1 VQDYYLRAEYRI
13 KSIPVYIMSLNLISN
28 LIDFQQ
34 SVCLNN
40 QNLLARNV
48 IIPSQ
53 IKKIVKDTKPK
64 IILGN

>member
-1 VQDYYLRAEYRI
+1 MAIIIFFSTKQDLLFSSQVQDYYLRAEYRI

-40 QNLLARNV
+40 QNL
-48 IIPSQ
+48 
-53 IKKIVKDTKPK
+53 
-64 IILGN
+64 

>member
-40 QNLLARNV
+40 QNL
-48 IIPSQ
+48 
-53 IKKIVKDTKPK
+53 
-64 IILGN
+64 